1 MKKIGCIVFAMMLSV
16 GMAFAE
22 SVRIGQL
29 YYELDDEHNTAEV
42 KMAPL
47 EQPEYSLDT
56 LIIPTT
62 VEYTSKQYTVTSI
75 GSAAFLRAQ
84 INYPEVNIPSTITRI
99 GNNAFRSQWFTYIF
113 IPSSVTSIGVDAFD
127 HVRWIRYED
136 TSHSMDYGALAVN
149 GYRDGDYV
157 YTDSTCTKLQV
168 CLVETV
174 QTVQLPAQLKEIGDY
189 AFWRC
194 NLDSVIIP
202 DSVEIIGNY
211 AFKFC
216 TLNFLHLPSQLRII
230 KEQAFSVTGQG
241 IDSISIPRS
250 IETIG
255 EYAFI
260 GCSPT
265 KLEWNSPR
273 LWLLS
278 GTVKNAFLRI
288 TSLRIGDGL
297 DSIPAS
303 FLDSLF
309 YVEKLYVG
317 RDVKYIEDFAMTNY
331 TSLTSVYWNAT
342 HYTGR
347 ASRVFS
353 KANSNITSF
362 VFGEEVET
370 IPEYLCYQM
379 KKLDSIRIPE
389 SVQFIGACVVDGCKN
404 LKAVHVPDLATYCNI
419 EFGGDPFWY
428 YGNSDLYVN
437 GEKITDLVIPE
448 GVTTLH
454 SYAFRFPSITSVTLP
469 ASLQVAENIPFYD
482 ILNIHVPSVEFWL
495 DLDKRGNVASY
506 MSGTNLLVNGEIVRE
521 ISIPEDRTSIGDY
534 TFACF
539 NSLQTVTIHRNV
551 QTIGRWA
558 FACCKG
564 LRTIYNYASDPQIVN
579 DTTFFEVNYG
589 YNAGKCK
596 LHVPKGSIEAYQAA
610 GWPFYV
616 KEEASQT
623 TIYDDLFGTYLLDK
637 AIIAATAYH
646 DSLFGDYA
654 DIADTLMMA
663 IEAAQMIVDTVTIQ
677 AVVDTAAQ
685 RLNEAIVT
693 AHEQVAVRL
702 SEMIVHFEAY
712 KQTNIDILDSVKQV
726 FNGGLYSWMFDLE
739 ESNPQESNVCYIQK
753 IRIITYDSVMLYADN
768 IAVVD
773 SVMNWIQAELE
784 RIAAELEEQFQ
795 DYLTYYTGECQA
807 QHEEGDSEACD
818 SLIAA
823 AVAAIE
829 NYPYDITKT
838 QEDNEAAVEEIYE
851 QLKIDLAAQREKDR
865 QQGVETINEEGVLL
879 RKTIRD
885 GQVVIE
891 RGEQVFTVT
900 GKEL

>member
-1 MKKIGCIVFAMMLSV
+1 
-16 GMAFAE
+16 MAFAE

-42 KMAPL
+42 TREP
-47 EQPEYSLDT
+47 QNGGITYSFDT
-56 LIIPTT
+56 LVIPTT
-62 VEYTSKQYTVTSI
+62 VEYASQQYTVTSI
-75 GSAAFLRAQ
+75 GKSAF
-84 INYPEVNIPSTITRI
+84 INAHINNPEVHLPNTITKI
-99 GNNAFRSQWFTYIF
+99 DKYAFYNQYWLRIF
-113 IPSSVTSIGVDAFD
+113 IPSSVSSVGQDAFYF
-127 HVRWIRYED
+127 VRWVYYEGL
-136 TSHSMDYGALAVN
+136 SYEQALGIERGALAVN
-149 GYRDGDYV
+149 GCQNENYV
-157 YTDSTCTKLQV
+157 YTDSTLTKLQV

-174 QTVQLPAQLKEIGDY
+174 QTVRLPEQLKEIGER
-189 AFWRC
+189 AFWSC
-194 NLDSVIIP
+194 FLDSVIIP
-202 DSVEIIGNY
+202 DSVEKIRSR
-211 AFKFC
+211 AFNTSSLYFV
-216 TLNFLHLPSQLRII
+216 HLPSQLKIVEDR
-230 KEQAFSVTGQG
+230 AFLGHNL
-241 IDSISIPRS
+241 DSLSIPRS
-250 IETIG
+250 VESID
-255 EYAFI
+255 EYAFSGDRI
-260 GCSPT
+260 T
-265 KLEWNSPR
+265 KLEWNCPNFSFFQ
-273 LWLLS
+273 
-278 GTVKNAFLRI
+278 GTVKSAFMLV
-288 TSLRIGDGL
+288 TSLHIGDGL

-303 FLDSLF
+303 FLDSL
-309 YVEKLYVG
+309 YHVEKLYVG
-317 RDVKYIEDFAMTNY
+317 RDVKYIEDFAMNNY
-331 TSLTSVYWNAT
+331 TALTSVYWNAT
-342 HYTGR
+342 HYTAR
-347 ASRVFS
+347 ASRIFS
-353 KANSNITSF
+353 GVNSNITSF
-362 VFGEEVET
+362 VFGEEVDT
-370 IPEYLCYQM
+370 IPEYLCYSM

-404 LKAVHVPDLATYCNI
+404 LKAVHVSNLATYCDI

-539 NSLQTVTIHRNV
+539 NSLQSVTIHRNV

-558 FACCKG
+558 FAYCRG
-564 LRTIYNYASDPQIVN
+564 LRTIYNYASVPQIVN

-702 SEMIVHFEAY
+702 SEMIVRFEAY

-739 ESNPQESNVCYIQK
+739 ASNPQESNVCYIQK

-784 RIAAELEEQFQ
+784 WIAAELEEQFQ
-795 DYLTYYTGECQA
+795 NYRTYYTGECQA

-823 AVAAIE
+823 AVVAIE

-838 QEDNEAAVEEIYE
+838 QQDNEAAVEEIYE

-879 RKTIRD
+879 RKTIRN

-891 RGEQVFTVT
+891 RGDKVFTVT